1 VPGYD
6 DGWSLVHFP
15 TLTFGSHQDTP
26 ANPPENPR
34 NRRWRRSRVLAVA
47 SVAVVLA
54 LVGGGTAVAKAHKT
68 VTLDVD
74 GELVTVSTFAGSVT
88 GLLADRGVAVGPRDA
103 VSPSGPLAEGSQVV
117 VRHAHQITVSRDGEQ
132 EQVWTTALA
141 ADEALDALARR
152 DGGPVA
158 LVASRSRGG
167 GKSLPCQYKVI
178 FDKDYLGQAFHWSP
192 AGCADLLKTD
202 APGADAPV
210 ARAPQRFELSAD
222 ALFAFGRSDLKD
234 IQPRGREEL
243 AAIASQLKDS
253 KAAIIQVIGHTD
265 RIGSEAA
272 NQALSQRRAQTVREF
287 LIQNGVAA
295 DGLSAH
301 GVGESQPVK
310 QCADSLP
317 HDELVACLQPNRR
330 VEVAVMGFQ

>member
-1 VPGYD
+1 MDIRNNSARITRFALCALIAAAVLPACTRHVSRGIAPD
-6 DGWSLVHFP
+6 AQADEVIFP
-15 TLTFGSHQDTP
+15 SAD
-26 ANPPENPR
+26 N
-34 NRRWRRSRVLAVA
+34 
-47 SVAVVLA
+47 VVLKE
-54 LVGGGTAVAKAHKT
+54 GTFPN
-68 VTLDVD
+68 LDNLRQI
-74 GELVTVSTFAGSVT
+74 GP
-88 GLLADRGVAVGPRDA
+88 GLSKDQLYDLIGRPHFR
-103 VSPSGPLAEGSQVV
+103 EGY
-117 VRHAHQITVSRDGEQ
+117 
-132 EQVWTTALA
+132 A
-141 ADEALDALARR
+141 AREWDYLFHFRQ
-152 DGGPVA
+152 
-158 LVASRSRGG
+158 G
-167 GKSLPCQYKVI
+167 GKIVTCQYKVI